1 MKKPAF
7 AGFFVSAMK
16 IKNESKMTDWKPSAD
31 LAMLQ
36 KRAALLASVR
46 NFFSARD
53 VMEVDVPVLACATVT
68 DPNIESFSVNAPVV
82 ASSKY
87 YLMTS
92 PEFYMKRLLAAGC
105 SAIYYLG
112 KAFRAE
118 ENSSRHAAE
127 FTMLEW
133 YRPHWAAQQLMDEV
147 SALVA
152 GFIPGE
158 VRRTTYR
165 QVFLDYLVIDPHAA
179 SVTELKILAH
189 EKLSPAFDSDD
200 KNVWLDLLFSHL
212 VEPQLQGKVFVEQ
225 FPAAQ
230 AALAQIFIDA
240 YGNPVAARF
249 ELYIDGVEIAN
260 GYQEELDADVLN
272 ARFLANLE
280 IRASRRQALPAVDT
294 KFLAAMA
301 AGMPPC
307 AGVALGFDRL
317 LMVASGS
324 KNITTVLPF
333 AD

>member
-1 MKKPAF
+1 
-7 AGFFVSAMK
+7 
-16 IKNESKMTDWKPSAD
+16 MTDWKPSAD
-31 LAMLQ
+31 LAILQ
-36 KRAALLASVR
+36 KRAAMLASVR
-46 NFFSARD
+46 DFFAARD

-68 DPNIESFSVNAPVV
+68 DPNIESFSVNAPVA
-82 ASSKY
+82 ASEQY

-105 SAIYYLG
+105 GAIYYLG
-112 KAFRAE
+112 KAFRTE
-118 ENSSRHAAE
+118 ESSSRHAAE

-133 YRPHWAAQQLMDEV
+133 YRPHWTAQQLMDEV

-158 VRRTTYR
+158 VGRTTYR
-165 QVFLDYLVIDPHAA
+165 QVFLDHLGIDPHAA
-179 SVTELKILAH
+179 SVTELKTLAH

-230 AALAQIFIDA
+230 AALAQTFVDA
-240 YGNPVAARF
+240 YGNQVAARF
-249 ELYIDGVEIAN
+249 ELYINGMEIAN
-260 GYQEELDADVLN
+260 GYQEELDADVLS

-280 IRASRRQALPAVDT
+280 MRKSREQVLPAVDER
-294 KFLAAMA
+294 FLAAMA
-301 AGMPPC
+301 AGLPSC

-317 LMVASGS
+317 LMAASGE
-324 KNITTVLPF
+324 KNIAAVLPF
-333 AD
+333 SD